1 MPRVKRSIM
10 HLKKRRA
17 LMKAAKGYRWGRK
30 NIIRLARPAVL
41 KAGAYA
47 YRDRR
52 NKKRDARALW
62 QIKISAGAR
71 LNGLSYSQFI
81 GKLKAAKIG
90 LDRKILAQLAE
101 HHPKVFAKIVET
113 VKE

>member
-1 MPRVKRSIM
+1 MPRVKRSVM
-10 HLKKRRA
+10 HLKKRRS

-62 QIKISAGAR
+62 QIKINAGAR
-71 LNGLSYSQFI
+71 INGLSYSQLM
-81 GKLKAAKIG
+81 GKLKAAKIA

-101 HHPKVFAKIVET
+101 HHPQVFAKIVET
-113 VKE
+113 VK

>member
-1 MPRVKRSIM
+1 MPRVKRSVM
-10 HLKKRRA
+10 HLKKRRT
-17 LMKAAKGYRWGRK
+17 LMRAAKGYRWGRK

-52 NKKRDARALW
+52 NKKRAARGLW
-62 QIKISAGAR
+62 QIKINAAAR
-71 LNGLSYSQFI
+71 EHGLSYSALM

-90 LDRKILAQLAE
+90 LDRKILATLAE
-101 HHPKVFAKIVET
+101 HHPQVFAKIVET
-113 VKE
+113 VK